1 MPLLQYCKSESGFT
15 VTFHTLNFSQ
25 TTSLVLREEDQAESV
40 GLRICFLYYSP
51 YSLSLSAKVEVLIA
65 EFDCLKLII

>member
-1 MPLLQYCKSESGFT
+1 MIHCAFFLFMPLLQYCKSESGFK

-51 YSLSLSAKVEVLIA
+51 LLTQSFSKKWKY
-65 EFDCLKLII
+65 